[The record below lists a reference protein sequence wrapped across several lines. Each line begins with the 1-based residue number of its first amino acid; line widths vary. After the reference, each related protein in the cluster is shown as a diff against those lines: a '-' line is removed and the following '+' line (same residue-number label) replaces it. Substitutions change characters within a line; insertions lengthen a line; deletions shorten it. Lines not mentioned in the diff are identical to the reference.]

1 MLEAG
6 RHTAIIITIIII
18 ITNNSN
24 NSKCNKGAGAE
35 DNDQNFLL
43 RVEFGCKLL

>member
-6 RHTAIIITIIII
+6 RHTVIIIT
-18 ITNNSN
+18 N
-24 NSKCNKGAGAE
+24 NSKCNKGAGGE
-35 DNDQNFLL
+35 DKDQNFLL